1 MFMMLEQRIE
11 IPFRLIIQ
19 KPNLKTQL
27 QESHIH
33 LLEKKQMLKNR
44 YIH

>member
-33 LLEKKQMLKNR
+33 HLEKKQMLKNR